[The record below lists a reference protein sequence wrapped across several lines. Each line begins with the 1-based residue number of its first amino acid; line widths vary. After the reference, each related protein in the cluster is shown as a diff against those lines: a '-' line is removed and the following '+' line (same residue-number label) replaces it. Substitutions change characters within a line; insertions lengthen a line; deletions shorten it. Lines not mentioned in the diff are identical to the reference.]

1 MSARVVEP
9 RGSGDG
15 AALVRR
21 SPSRPFAEG
30 GPENDPG
37 GRAGGGAG
45 GETALVRA
53 LQLASAASPVG
64 SYAWSDGMEYAVHA
78 GNPRDEDSAREWIAG
93 LLSHS
98 VCGLD
103 VPLLAGMH
111 AAWAAGHAEEALRL
125 GAWLLAGR
133 ETAELRRAD
142 RQQGQALMR
151 VLAGLGVARA
161 AGLRADRRVGYA
173 CAFALAGAS
182 FGVPARTTAVSFVY
196 ARLESM
202 VVTAVKLVPLGQS
215 AGQRMIF
222 DLAGALPSACEA
234 ALPIAPADIAAGAP
248 GQAMASA
255 RHETQATRLYRS

>member
-1 MSARVVEP
+1 MSARAVVDP
-9 RGSGDG
+9 RASEDR
-15 AALVRR
+15 AAIARPAAR
-21 SPSRPFAEG
+21 PPFAEG
-30 GPENDPG
+30 GPDD
-37 GRAGGGAG
+37 RAGGEA
-45 GETALVRA
+45 ALVRVM
-53 LQLASAASPVG
+53 QLASAASPVG
-64 SYAWSDGMEYAVHA
+64 SYAYSDGMEHA
-78 GNPRDEDSAREWIAG
+78 IQAGDLRDEDSAREWVAG

-103 VPLLAGMH
+103 APLLAGMH
-111 AAWAAGHAEEALRL
+111 AAWSDERPEEALRL
-125 GAWLLAGR
+125 GAWLLACR

-161 AGLRADRRVGYA
+161 AAFRTDRRVGYA

-182 FGVPARTTAVSFVY
+182 FGAPACTTAVSFAY

-222 DLAGALPSACEA
+222 DLAGALPAACEA
-234 ALPIAPADIAAGAP
+234 ALPLAPANLAPGAP

-255 RHETQATRLYRS
+255 LHETQATRLYRS